1 MLRLLSIRNFAV
13 VESIDAEFAS
23 GFTVLTG
30 ETGAGKSILLD
41 ALSLLLGDR
50 FETRQLRP
58 GAERAEIAAEF
69 DIDDAPRARA
79 MMVEHDLGNA
89 DSLLLRRVLDA
100 QGRSR
105 AWINGSPATLAQL
118 QAIGECLIDVH
129 GQHAHQSL
137 GHPETQR
144 ALLDAFG
151 GFSTLSEE
159 VALAWRSWRDA
170 LEAHERA
177 ARDAS
182 VRDAERDALAAR
194 HDELTKLAASSE
206 EWSALSSAQ
215 TRLAHAASLLDA
227 AAQGE
232 SELNEGDAA
241 LASRLNALAHR
252 LRQSL
257 EHDSALAPIVSL
269 IEDARIGL
277 DEAARSL
284 RHYRERLELDPG
296 ELARVEARLAAIHE
310 MARKYRVRPEA
321 LPQLADDTARDL
333 AAIEAGGDATR
344 LAEAASQAGVRY
356 DELSRA
362 LSAKREFAAV
372 ELSHRVTTMMADLAM
387 AGGRVEVALPVLN
400 EPASFGRETVQFE
413 SATHP
418 KQPLGPISRIASG
431 GELSRLGLAIQVVLS
446 EVGTVPTLVFDE
458 VDAGIGGGVAAAV
471 GELLQRLGRRRQV
484 LCVTHLP
491 QVAAC
496 ADAHVRVSK
505 RTRKGAIGTEL
516 EQLEDAT
523 RVEEIARMLGGHAV
537 TAKTRANAEEL
548 LAQSSRSARAKLR
561 RKA

>member
-13 VESIDAEFAS
+13 IESVDAEFGA

-50 FETRQLRP
+50 FEARQLRP

-69 DIDDAPRARA
+69 DLDDAPRARA
-79 MMVEHDLGNA
+79 MLVEHDMGDA

-105 AWINGSPATLAQL
+105 AWINGSPATLTQL
-118 QAIGECLIDVH
+118 QAVGECLIDVH

-137 GHPETQR
+137 GQPQTQR

-159 VALAWRSWRDA
+159 VALAWRAWRNA
-170 LEAHERA
+170 IEAHEST

-182 VRDAERDALAAR
+182 AREAERDTLAAR
-194 HDELTKLAASSE
+194 HAELAKLAASSE
-206 EWSALSSAQ
+206 EWNALSSAQ
-215 TRLAHAASLLDA
+215 TRLAHAASLLEA

-232 SELNEGDAA
+232 SELSEGDAS
-241 LASRLNALAHR
+241 LASRLNSLARR
-252 LRQSL
+252 LRQSV
-257 EHDSALAPIVSL
+257 EHDSALGPIVSL
-269 IEDARIGL
+269 VDDARIGI

-296 ELARVEARLAAIHE
+296 ELARVEARLAAIHDV
-310 MARKYRVRPEA
+310 ARKYRVRPEA
-321 LPQLADDTARDL
+321 LPQLADETARDL
-333 AAIEAGGDATR
+333 AAIEAGGDVAR
-344 LAEAASQAGVRY
+344 LAEAAAKAGARY

-362 LSAKREFAAV
+362 LSAKRKFAAA
-372 ELSHRVTTMMADLAM
+372 ELGHRVTAMMANLAM
-387 AGGRVEVALPVLN
+387 AGGRVEISLPPLN
-400 EPASFGRETVQFE
+400 DPTSFGREGVQFE
-413 SATHP
+413 TATHP

-496 ADAHVRVSK
+496 ADTHVRVSK

-516 EQLEDAT
+516 EQLEDAP
-523 RVEEIARMLGGHAV
+523 RVDEIARMLGGHAV

-548 LAQSSRSARAKLR
+548 LAQSSRSARAKIR